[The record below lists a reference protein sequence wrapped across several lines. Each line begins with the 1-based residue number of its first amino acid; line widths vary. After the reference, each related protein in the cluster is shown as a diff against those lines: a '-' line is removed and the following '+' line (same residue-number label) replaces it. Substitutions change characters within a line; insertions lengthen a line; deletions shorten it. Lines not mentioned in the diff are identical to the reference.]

1 MDMEKFRKVYEEY
14 MKRKP
19 KAFEIDIPTDVIIK
33 AIKAKKKEQ
42 TKT

>member
-19 KAFEIDIPTDVIIK
+19 KASEKDIPTDVIK
-33 AIKAKKKEQ
+33 KTKKEEQ
-42 TKT
+42 SKS